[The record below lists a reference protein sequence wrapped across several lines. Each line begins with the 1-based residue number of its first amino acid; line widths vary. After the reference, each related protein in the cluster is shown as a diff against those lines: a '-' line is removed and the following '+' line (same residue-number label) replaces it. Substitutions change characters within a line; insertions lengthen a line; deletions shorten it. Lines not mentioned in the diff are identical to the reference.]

1 MAMNRNRIGLH
12 IVFWLAYF
20 LFEVYVEFAWIRVST
35 TYKDYAF
42 SRQLFMASGYEI
54 TIFLVKVPL
63 TYFFLYL
70 ITNLGSSIKKTWIVV
85 SIAIISFAGAT
96 ILHRLLTTKVV
107 LLYIYNDPANAALL
121 FDIRRLI
128 YSSIDLAFIIGV
140 AVAIKQYRLHRKSV
154 EREKGLVK
162 EKLEAELKFLRN
174 QTNPHFLFN
183 TLNNIYALA
192 RKKSDQTADV
202 VLKLSKLLRFM
213 LYESHRN
220 SITIAEELRVLNDY
234 IELEKIRYNERLT
247 VGFTRS
253 IDSEIQPIAPL
264 ILLPFVENAFKHG
277 ASEARFDSFI
287 YIDVQLQQGQLIFKI
302 ENSKDDD
309 GEKKI
314 MENIGL
320 TNVRRQLELMYPEHC
335 LTIENEINFFKIT
348 LTVNLLKHATVQ
360 LPHR

>member
-1 MAMNRNRIGLH
+1 MKKNRIGLH
-12 IVFWLAYF
+12 IIFWLAYF
-20 LFEVYVEFAWIRVST
+20 LFEVYVELIWIMGATS
-35 TYKDYAF
+35 YKDYPLA
-42 SRQLFMASGYEI
+42 RQLFMSSGYVG

-70 ITNLGSSIKKTWIVV
+70 IDRASNIKRIWVL
-85 SIAIISFAGAT
+85 ISLAVISLVAAT
-96 ILHRLLTTKVV
+96 VAHRLLTTKVV
-107 LLYIYNDPANAALL
+107 LTYIYKDPANAAMV

-128 YSSIDLAFIIGV
+128 YAGIDLVFIIGV

-162 EKLEAELKFLRN
+162 EKMEAELKFLRN

-202 VLKLSKLLRFM
+202 VMKLSKLLRFM

-220 SITIAEELRVLNDY
+220 SITIAEELRVLSDY

-247 VGFTRS
+247 VGFTRT
-253 IDSEIQPIAPL
+253 IDNEIQPIAPL

-277 ASEARFDSFI
+277 ASEARFNSFI
-287 YIDVQLQQGQLIFKI
+287 YIDVQLEKGQLIFKI

-309 GEKKI
+309 GEKKM

-335 LTIENEINFFKIT
+335 LTIENEINLFKIT
-348 LTVNLLKHATVQ
+348 LTVNLLKYATVQ